1 MSPLARI
8 LLWLITFYQRRG
20 GGERFL
26 VSCNFEPSCSRY
38 THEAIARF
46 GAIDG
51 MRLGHARIHR
61 CNRPDLLDPIGDP
74 VPSSEEYLE
83 EVMLKDERLQDAIRE
98 AAAELPPEKR
108 RAYYDALA
116 RTIKDPDTYAVLSY
130 ALMLG
135 VRHFYLGRIGR
146 GLMDVFAVL
155 FGIVLLVG
163 GSPLGLLPLMVVFTL
178 DLFALMSSQK
188 IVRRHNLERSK
199 ALLKKIGGVR
209 IGDRL

>member
-1 MSPLARI
+1 
-8 LLWLITFYQRRG
+8 
-20 GGERFL
+20 
-26 VSCNFEPSCSRY
+26 
-38 THEAIARF
+38 
-46 GAIDG
+46 
-51 MRLGHARIHR
+51 
-61 CNRPDLLDPIGDP
+61 
-74 VPSSEEYLE
+74 
-83 EVMLKDERLQDAIRE
+83 MLKDERLQDAIRE